1 MKRLLKIFLLLLT
14 LLLALLLLYGCAQ
27 NSAEQ
32 SESVPESE
40 SQPESSAPESSES
53 SSAESKPDDE
63 YLGTIFYID
72 SYIDIY
78 KKAVETNETRPILI
92 HNEDGVPNSIGEAP
106 ATEYWIVD
114 KDGNNFIDHPFY
126 DFSFFPII
134 KDASVGVIGCYKG
147 DYYRYE
153 FIDGHFKRTA
163 FEESGVFGKTV
174 YNNHPGYV
182 PTRYCYETFER
193 AYGISDK
200 DGNVIFEPVFCRPM
214 PIPFSDRFLGITNN
228 LTWEDF
234 GEGFT
239 CMFDEDK
246 NIICTYS
253 TITFH
258 HFDDGSYV
266 SIAWYAGYSE
276 NYGCLLRDKDGNVLK
291 EGHRFIDKYGNEL
304 SPCFDLFE
312 ITHAGESDFVEN
324 YFDVPIKTVDSSGST
339 IEIKASDYICKP

>member
-1 MKRLLKIFLLLLT
+1 MKLLKIISALCLCAV
-14 LLLALLLLYGCAQ
+14 LASC
-27 NSAEQ
+27 NSASDNVS
-32 SESVPESE
+32 SESISEVESH
-40 SQPESSAPESSES
+40 SQPSSSAPESSENS
-53 SSAESKPDDE
+53 SEENKPDNG
-63 YLGTIFYID
+63 YLGTVFYID

-134 KDASVGVIGCYKG
+134 KDDSVGVIGCYKG

-200 DGNVIFEPVFCRPM
+200 DGNSI
-214 PIPFSDRFLGITNN
+214 
-228 LTWEDF
+228 LTFAPSKQYQSVVVCSPDLKKGTTYTVSTGGTST
-234 GEGFT
+234 GEEKDGLYS
-239 CMFDEDK
+239 
-246 NIICTYS
+246 NGTYS
-253 TITFH
+253 GGTEYESAEISSLVTSVGKQGGMNNGENMKNGGGRRNMEGGERPQ
-258 HFDDGSYV
+258 DKQNNSQ
-266 SIAWYAGYSE
+266 SE
-276 NYGCLLRDKDGNVLK
+276 GN
-291 EGHRFIDKYGNEL
+291 I
-304 SPCFDLFE
+304 
-312 ITHAGESDFVEN
+312 
-324 YFDVPIKTVDSSGST
+324 
-339 IEIKASDYICKP
+339 

>member
-40 SQPESSAPESSES
+40 FQPESSAQESSENS
-53 SSAESKPDDE
+53 SEKNKPDDG

-126 DFSFFPII
+126 DFSFFPFIM
-134 KDASVGVIGCYKG
+134 DDPAGVFGVYKG
-147 DYYRYE
+147 NRYRYE

-182 PTRYCYETFER
+182 PTRYCYETFES

-214 PIPFSDRFLGITNN
+214 AEQIGRA
-228 LTWEDF
+228 
-234 GEGFT
+234 
-239 CMFDEDK
+239 
-246 NIICTYS
+246 
-253 TITFH
+253 H
-258 HFDDGSYV
+258 V
-266 SIAWYAGYSE
+266 
-276 NYGCLLRDKDGNVLK
+276 
-291 EGHRFIDKYGNEL
+291 
-304 SPCFDLFE
+304 
-312 ITHAGESDFVEN
+312 
-324 YFDVPIKTVDSSGST
+324 
-339 IEIKASDYICKP
+339 

>member
-40 SQPESSAPESSES
+40 FQPENSAPESSES
-53 SSAESKPDDE
+53 SSEGNKPDDG
-63 YLGTIFYID
+63 YLGTVFYID

-92 HNEDGVPNSIGEAP
+92 QNEDGVPNSIGEAP

-114 KDGNNFIDHPFY
+114 KGGNNFIDHPFY

-134 KDASVGVIGCYKG
+134 MDDPAGVFGVYKG
-147 DYYRYE
+147 NRYRYE

-182 PTRYCYETFER
+182 PTRYYYETFES

-214 PIPFSDRFLGITNN
+214 AEPFSDRFLGMTNN
-228 LTWEDF
+228 LEWEDF

-258 HFDDGSYV
+258 HFNDGSYV

-291 EGHRFIDKYGNEL
+291 VGHRFIDKYGNEL

-324 YFDVPIKTVDSSGST
+324 YFDVPIKTVDSSGNT

>member
-1 MKRLLKIFLLLLT
+1 MKKILKIC
-14 LLLALLLLYGCAQ
+14 ALLLLLVLALLFLYGCEQ
-27 NSAEQ
+27 ESAVE
-32 SESVPESE
+32 SESISESE
-40 SQPESSAPESSES
+40 SQPQPSASTSES
-53 SSAESKPDDE
+53 GENSSDESKPDDN
-63 YLGTIFYID
+63 YLGLASD
-72 SYIDIY
+72 
-78 KKAVETNETRPILI
+78 VEVYQKVVKTNETCPILI
-92 HNEDGVPNSIGEAP
+92 QNEDGVPNSIGEAP

-114 KDGNNFIDHPFY
+114 KDGNNLIDHPFY
-126 DFSFFPII
+126 SFDFYPII
-134 KDASVGVIGCYKG
+134 MDDPAGVFGGYKG
-147 DYYRYE
+147 NCYRYK
-153 FIDGHFKRTA
+153 FIDGHFERTA

-182 PTRYCYETFER
+182 PTRYCYETFES

-214 PIPFSDRFLGITNN
+214 SVPFSDRFLGMTNN
-228 LTWEDF
+228 REWEDF

-239 CMFDEDK
+239 CMFDENK

-291 EGHRFIDKYGNEL
+291 EGHRFIDKDGNEL

-312 ITHAGESDFVEN
+312 ITPEGESDFVEN
-324 YFDVPIKTVDSSGST
+324 YFDIPIKTVDSSGNT

>member
-1 MKRLLKIFLLLLT
+1 MKKIFILLFTFIVL
-14 LLLALLLLYGCAQ
+14 CCSCS
-27 NSAEQ
+27 NEPAESI
-32 SESVPESE
+32 SEAESQP
-40 SQPESSAPESSES
+40 QPESSVFGNSENSSD
-53 SSAESKPDDE
+53 ESKPDDN
-63 YLGTIFYID
+63 YLGLASDVEVYQ
-72 SYIDIY
+72 
-78 KKAVETNETRPILI
+78 KAVETNETRPILI

-114 KDGNNFIDHPFY
+114 KDGNNLIDHPFY

-134 KDASVGVIGCYKG
+134 MDDPAGVIGCYKG
-147 DYYRYE
+147 DFYRYE
-153 FIDGHFKRTA
+153 FIDGHFERTA

-182 PTRYCYETFER
+182 PTVYCYETFES

-200 DGNVIFEPVFCRPM
+200 DGKVIFEPVFCRPM
-214 PIPFSDRFLGITNN
+214 SVPFSDRFLGITNN

-266 SIAWYAGYSE
+266 SIAWYAGFSE
-276 NYGCLLRDKDGNVLK
+276 NYGCLLRDKQGNVLK
-291 EGHRFIDKYGNEL
+291 VGHRFIDKYGNEL

-312 ITHAGESDFVEN
+312 ITHKGESDFVEN
-324 YFDVPIKTVDSSGST
+324 YFDIPIKTVDSSGNT
-339 IEIKASDYICKP
+339 IEIKSSDYVCKP

>member
-1 MKRLLKIFLLLLT
+1 MKRFLKIFLLLLT

-32 SESVPESE
+32 SESVTESE
-40 SQPESSAPESSES
+40 SQPENSALESSENS
-53 SSAESKPDDE
+53 SEKNKPDDG
-63 YLGTIFYID
+63 YLGTVFYID

-114 KDGNNFIDHPFY
+114 KGGNNFIDHPFY

-134 KDASVGVIGCYKG
+134 MDDPAGVFGVYKG
-147 DYYRYE
+147 NRYRYE
-153 FIDGHFKRTA
+153 FIDGNFKRMA

-182 PTRYCYETFER
+182 PTRYYYETFES

-214 PIPFSDRFLGITNN
+214 AEPFSDRFLGMTNN
-228 LTWEDF
+228 LEWEDF

-291 EGHRFIDKYGNEL
+291 VGHRFIDKYGNEL

-324 YFDVPIKTVDSSGST
+324 YFDVPIKTVDSSGNT

>member
-1 MKRLLKIFLLLLT
+1 MKKIIAIILSALILLS
-14 LLLALLLLYGCAQ
+14 ACVPSG
-27 NSAEQ
+27 AEQ
-32 SESVPESE
+32 SESISESE
-40 SQPESSAPESSES
+40 SQPQLSISAPESSES
-53 SSAESKPDDE
+53 SSDESKPDDN
-63 YLGTIFYID
+63 YLGLASDVEVYQ
-72 SYIDIY
+72 
-78 KKAVETNETRPILI
+78 KVVETNETRPILI
-92 HNEDGVPNSIGEAP
+92 HNEDGVPNSIGEAS

-114 KDGNNFIDHPFY
+114 KNGNSLIDHPFY

-134 KDASVGVIGCYKG
+134 MDNPAGVIGCYKG
-147 DYYRYE
+147 DFYRYA
-153 FIDGHFKRTA
+153 FIDGHFERTA

-182 PTRYCYETFER
+182 PTRYCYEPFES
-193 AYGISDK
+193 AYGISDE

-214 PIPFSDRFLGITNN
+214 SVPFSDRFLGMTNN
-228 LTWEDF
+228 RAWEDF
-234 GEGFT
+234 GEGFC

-266 SIAWYAGYSE
+266 SIAWYAGCSE
-276 NYGCLLRDKDGNVLK
+276 NYGCLLRDKNGNVLK
-291 EGHRFIDKYGNEL
+291 EGHRFIDKDGNEL

-312 ITHAGESDFVEN
+312 ITHEGESDFVEN
-324 YFDVPIKTVDSSGST
+324 YFDVPIKTVDSSGNT